1 MTMKRILPL
10 VSLALALPSV
20 ACAQN
25 QPPFSQ
31 PASLM
36 QMMGYTRI
44 TVTWSRP
51 IGHGRTLFGP
61 AAPAVVRYGRVWTPG
76 ADSASAIEFD
86 RPVTI
91 DGKTLPAGRYSIW
104 TLPDSAS
111 WTLIFNK
118 VSRTFHTNYPGE
130 ANDALRVQVKVEQGP
145 HVESLRYDMPEADR
159 YHVVLRI
166 SWGETRV
173 SLPIHAIEP

>member
-1 MTMKRILPL
+1 MKSLL
-10 VSLALALPSV
+10 VLSFVAVLTHT

-44 TVTWSRP
+44 TVTYSRP
-51 IGHGRTLFGP
+51 IAHGRLLFGTQ
-61 AAPAVVRYGRVWTPG
+61 APAVRRYGQVWTPG

-86 RPVTI
+86 HDVTI
-91 DGKTLPAGRYSIW
+91 DGHTLAKGRYSIW
-104 TLPDSAS
+104 TIPDSTS

-130 ANDALRVQVKVEQGP
+130 ANDALRLQVKPERGA
-145 HVESLRYDMPEADR
+145 HVEALRYDMPEADR
-159 YHVVLRI
+159 YHVVLRV

-173 SLPIHAIEP
+173 SVPIRAIEP

>member
-1 MTMKRILPL
+1 MRRLISGTL
-10 VSLALALPSV
+10 LALALPSM

-36 QMMGYTRI
+36 QMMGFTRI

-51 IGHGRTLFGP
+51 IAHGRLLFGGL
-61 AAPAVVRYGRVWTPG
+61 VKYGRVWTPG
-76 ADSASAIEFD
+76 ADTASAVEFD
-86 RPVTI
+86 RAVMI
-91 DGKTLPAGRYSIW
+91 DGHQLPAGRYSIW
-104 TLPDSAS
+104 TIPDTSS

-118 VSRTFHTNYPGE
+118 VGRTFHTNYPGE
-130 ANDALRVQVKVEQGP
+130 SNDALRVQVKVEQGP

-159 YHVVLRI
+159 YHVLLRI
-166 SWGETRV
+166 AWGETRV
-173 SLPIHAIEP
+173 SLPIRAIEP

>member
-1 MTMKRILPL
+1 MKKIAFAL
-10 VSLALALPSV
+10 LALCLSSTG

-44 TVTWSRP
+44 TVTYSRP
-51 IGHGRTLFGP
+51 IAHGRVLFGAP
-61 AAPAVVRYGRVWTPG
+61 PAVRRYGQVWTPG
-76 ADSASAIEFD
+76 ADSASAIAFD

-91 DGKTLPAGRYSIW
+91 DGRTVPAGRYSIW
-104 TLPDSAS
+104 TIPDSS
-111 WTLIFNK
+111 EWTLILNK

-130 ANDALRVQVKVEQGP
+130 SNDEIRVQLRPETGP

-173 SLPIHAIEP
+173 SLLIRAIEP